1 MNRLHRY
8 IFRQLLLA
16 FVLSAAGMIFIAMP
30 GIAVGAVHKFGGAGM
45 MSVLRIMP
53 LMVAVSVPYVI
64 PVALLLALVS
74 VHGRLVEQNEWTA
87 IRMAGVSP
95 YSMLLPSTL
104 LALMA
109 GTSVYLLHAEVLPW
123 IQLRNKT
130 IQLGE
135 LKQAL
140 KNLSRGRTEVQIGDF
155 QLSSTYRDPDD
166 HQSFYDCLI
175 ELPPRGD
182 EPPQSF
188 LAEAVRFDFTDTH
201 MTARLFNARGTQD
214 GVNIDQISETTVSVP
229 LEELT
234 GKRSRADFSNP
245 RYSRAPE
252 RLEASRRIDLERQTL
267 PYALIGLGLRP
278 TEAMYTNWDRKQRRL
293 LHSWHDCWSSAATCL
308 MFVLVGV
315 STGLLL
321 RRGTQ
326 LTALGAAVGY
336 AMLYWIAS
344 LRLGKQLARDG
355 VVEPWVGAWVPLIVF
370 TLLGLWMTRRAF
382 RI

>member
-1 MNRLHRY
+1 MPRLHRY
-8 IFRQLLLA
+8 IFRQLAVAFLLSS
-16 FVLSAAGMIFIAMP
+16 VGMVFIAMP

-45 MSVLRIMP
+45 LSVLKILP
-53 LMVAVSVPYVI
+53 LMVAVFVPYVL

-74 VHGRLVEQNEWTA
+74 VHGRLAEQNEWTA

-95 YSMLLPSTL
+95 WSMLTPSFL
-104 LALMA
+104 LALLA
-109 GTSVYLLHAEVLPW
+109 GTGVYLLHAEVLPW
-123 IQLRNKT
+123 IHVRNKT
-130 IQLGE
+130 IQLDE

-182 EPPQSF
+182 EPPRSF
-188 LAEAVRFDFTDTH
+188 LAEAVRFEFTDTH
-201 MTARLFNARGTQD
+201 MTAHLFNARGTQE
-214 GVNIDQISETTVSVP
+214 GVNIDQVSQTSVSVA

-234 GKRSRADFSNP
+234 GKRGRHDFSNP
-245 RYSRAPE
+245 RYMSAGDRLRA
-252 RLEASRRIDLERQTL
+252 ARRIEDERRTL
-267 PYALIGLGLRP
+267 PYALVALGQVP
-278 TEAMYTNWDRKQRRL
+278 TAEMYASWDRRERRL
-293 LHSWHDCWSSAATCL
+293 LHSWHECWSSAATCL

-355 VVEPWVGAWVPLIVF
+355 VVEPWVGAWVPLLVF
-370 TLLGLWMTRRAF
+370 ALFGLWMTRRAF
-382 RI
+382 RV